1 MLSADDPEVVR
12 PQCLDCPPA
21 PYSPVAERLQIEG
34 DVLLALVV
42 DEDGRVS
49 DAKVLRSDDKV
60 LEDPALR
67 GVRKWRYRPA
77 TKLGV
82 PGQVHIEVT
91 VKFRLRP

>member
-1 MLSADDPEVVR
+1 VLSADDPDVVR
-12 PQCLDCPPA
+12 PLCVDCPRA
-21 PYSPVAERLQIEG
+21 TYSPVAERLQIEG

-42 DEDGRVS
+42 DEDGRVA

-82 PGQVHIEVT
+82 PGRMHIEVT
-91 VKFRLRP
+91 VKFRLQS